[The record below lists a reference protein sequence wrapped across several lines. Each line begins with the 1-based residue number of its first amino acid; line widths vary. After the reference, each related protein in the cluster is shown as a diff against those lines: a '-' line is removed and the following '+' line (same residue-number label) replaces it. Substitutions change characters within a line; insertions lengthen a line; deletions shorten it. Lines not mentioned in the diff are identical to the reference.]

1 VQCTS
6 PVPPGFGIKPT
17 SESSGYCENHRP
29 SFLTN
34 GASMHLRNML
44 FVLLIFVNAAWTA
57 HSQTG
62 VKAKVG
68 DWVSYKQTNTFFNKE
83 VAIKQTVKAIDDK
96 KVTLRIESTLE
107 GKTMPG
113 KDTQIP
119 LEQFTDPLKSFAK
132 EKGKLEKIDSG
143 KETIEVG
150 NKKVECEWTS

>member
-1 VQCTS
+1 
-6 PVPPGFGIKPT
+6 
-17 SESSGYCENHRP
+17 
-29 SFLTN
+29 
-34 GASMHLRNML
+34 
-44 FVLLIFVNAAWTA
+44 
-57 HSQTG
+57 
-62 VKAKVG
+62 
-68 DWVSYKQTNTFFNKE
+68 FNKE

-150 NKKVECEWTS
+150 NKKVECEWKSYKTTSDFKGKTVETNLKIWISQEVPLNGLVRMESSFMEGKAKLELTGFGRGK